1 MKVVKWLDEHFEE
14 FILVIFLILI
24 SCITLAQIV
33 ARNTPII
40 PTIPWAEELNR
51 FLWIAT
57 VFLSLPYTI
66 RTETMLRVTAL
77 IDILPWKVHNVLN
90 IIVDVVT
97 FAMMAVLSY
106 YSVIVLQRIISSGE
120 VSPAMLLPMW
130 IMYLI
135 VLIGFVLAALRS
147 VQMFIIHIKHINE
160 RPLSSIE
167 EQTEFE
173 LASGNFE
180 MEDNILDHN
189 KTAKATSGERG
200 DV

>member
-1 MKVVKWLDEHFEE
+1 MKVIKWLDEHFEE
-14 FILVIFLILI
+14 FILAIFLILI
-24 SCITLAQIV
+24 SCVTLAQIV

-40 PTIPWAEELNR
+40 PTIPWAEELCR
-51 FLWIAT
+51 FLWIGT

-77 IDILPWKVHNVLN
+77 LDILPWKVHNVLN
-90 IIVDVVT
+90 ILVDVVT

-106 YSVIVLQRIISSGE
+106 YSVVVLQRIMESGE
-120 VSPAMLLPMW
+120 TSPAMLLPMW

-147 VQMFIIHIKHINE
+147 VQMFIIHIQHINE
-160 RPLSSIE
+160 KPLSSIE

-180 MEDNILDHN
+180 MDES
-189 KTAKATSGERG
+189 AMKADAVKASSGERG
-200 DV
+200 DA